1 MRAPAVS
8 LRSRL
13 RYPPRSTASSGARS
27 TPDVSVT
34 VSRKPGGRTKA
45 RVRPAHASV
54 RTRDPVP
61 QHWHCA
67 HTPPVEPVGRAE
79 GDEAGHSRPAAAAA
93 HRAHGLAGRAGT
105 GASLL
110 GARGLGGRG
119 LPAAAQGGRRPQSA
133 VRFARRP
140 RRRAAGLPLPPGGS
154 NRCPYYLNLWTPR
167 VQIARCT
174 LERSD

>member
-34 VSRKPGGRTKA
+34 VSRKPGGHTKA

-79 GDEAGHSRPAAAAA
+79 GDEAGHSRLAATAA
-93 HRAHGLAGRAGT
+93 HRAHGLAGPRGHPRLPPRRARARRAGPP
-105 GASLL
+105 
-110 GARGLGGRG
+110 RGCAVW
-119 LPAAAQGGRRPQSA
+119 AATPE
-133 VRFARRP
+133 
-140 RRRAAGLPLPPGGS
+140 
-154 NRCPYYLNLWTPR
+154 RCPLREAAESSGGGAPSAAWR
-167 VQIARCT
+167 Q
-174 LERSD
+174 